1 MSRIYINRQERQTDA
16 GTVAQLAASLELP
29 ERGVAVA
36 VNNRI
41 IPRPQWDSEALKE
54 DDQVTIIKA
63 AFGG

>member
-1 MSRIYINRQERQTDA
+1 MSRIYINKQESQTEA
-16 GTVAQLAASLELP
+16 ATVAQLAASLELP

-41 IPRPQWDSEALKE
+41 IPRAQWESEALKE